1 MLPRPPP
8 LPGRQCAARWI
19 HWRPDKGFFVVA
31 RRSEFCTVPGSF
43 PSELDAAIAASQAW
57 DVSLDEFWKDKIV
70 YVPAHQRQM
79 MAARLLVDAEAARGR
94 ARKLLLARSTSLLA
108 GSRFLP
114 SNAVNFPSDA
124 KAQETA
130 QNTRPKVSAASQPE
144 AKAPSRKS
152 SRKPKDQRPKVSAPK
167 VPARKRKQPRPAT
180 AAGARPKSSKRGG
193 KGKNAYQ
200 KTSLRSR
207 RTRRPQPGGPA
218 KSSSLGPA
226 KSSSRRD
233 RILVDQLLK
242 VRADPA
248 IRLFDLT
255 CSTLLAQT

>member
-130 QNTRPKVSAASQPE
+130 QNTRPKVSAASQRTQPE

-255 CSTLLAQT
+255 

>member
-8 LPGRQCAARWI
+8 LPGRQRAARWI

-43 PSELDAAIAASQAW
+43 PSELDAANAASKAW
-57 DVSLDEFWKDKIV
+57 DVSLDEFWKDNNV
-70 YVPAHQRQM
+70 YVPANQRQM
-79 MAARLLVDAEAARGR
+79 MAARLLGDAEAASGR
-94 ARKLLLARSTSLLA
+94 DRKLLLARSTSLLA

-124 KAQETA
+124 KVQETA
-130 QNTRPKVSAASQPE
+130 QNTQPKVSAASQRTKPE
-144 AKAPSRKS
+144 AKGPSKKS

-167 VPARKRKQPRPAT
+167 VPARKRKRPRPVT
-180 AAGARPKSSKRGG
+180 AAGARPKSSKPGG
-193 KGKNAYQ
+193 KGKHVSH
-200 KTSLRSR
+200 KTWS
-207 RTRRPQPGGPA
+207 RPQPGGSAKSSSLRPA
-218 KSSSLGPA
+218 KSSSQ
-226 KSSSRRD
+226 RD
-233 RILVDQLLK
+233 RMLVDQLLK

-255 CSTLLAQT
+255 